1 VEEDARWWRRTS
13 VGRNASVTV
22 AGDSAVMTTVVVVGG
37 GHNGLVCA
45 AYLAR
50 AGLAV
55 TVLEAGSETGGCAA
69 TVDALDGARVNTCN
83 CDHTMVRTT
92 TIADELDLAAHGL
105 AYLDVDPQALHVGWD
120 DAAGPAF
127 VQFRDAERTLDALA
141 VTHPTQVAGYRRYLA
156 DATPVARLLV
166 ELTSTP
172 PTPGRVL
179 RKLADRKALALPR
192 LLDWSRRSV
201 ADVLGRYLTDEFLVA
216 GAFTTGPAVWGVAPS
231 TPGTG
236 LGATGIAMR
245 HLVGIG
251 RPVGGSGALPTAL
264 RGALEAAGGVVRTG
278 ARVVRVLA
286 EGPRVR
292 GVLLDSGEEVPADVV
307 VSSID
312 PRTTVVDWLGPQP
325 PSGAEAMV
333 ARWTDR
339 AQPDGYESKLD
350 AVVGTLPAFP
360 QVHDLQERVGPFD
373 PHVPTT
379 TLAPSLAAVEAAHA
393 ALPSGAV
400 AARPM
405 ALVNTPS
412 VLDPTMLVGADHVL
426 SLEVLWT
433 PYAVP
438 GGWAASAEPQRWLD
452 LLAAQV
458 GPGFAA
464 GVRRWRVVTPEDYER
479 DLGMPRGWA
488 PSFSGGPLAALV
500 GRDRELTRY
509 ATPVR
514 GLYLT
519 GAGTFPGAGV
529 WGASGRNA
537 AAVVLADVQRG

>member
-1 VEEDARWWRRTS
+1 
-13 VGRNASVTV
+13 
-22 AGDSAVMTTVVVVGG
+22 MTRVVVVGG

-50 AGLAV
+50 AGLDV
-55 TVLEAGSETGGCAA
+55 TVLEAGSATGGCAA
-69 TVDALDGARVNTCN
+69 TVDALDGARVNICN

-92 TIADELDLAAHGL
+92 AIADELDLAAHGL
-105 AYLDVDPQALHVGWD
+105 RYLDVDPQALHVGWD

-127 VQFRDAERTLDALA
+127 VQFRDVERTLAALA
-141 VTHPTQVAGYRRYLA
+141 VTHPTQVDGYRRYLA

-166 ELTSTP
+166 ELTATP

-201 ADVLGRYLTDEFLVA
+201 ADVLGRYLTDPFLVA

-251 RPVGGSGALPTAL
+251 RPVGGSGALPAAL
-264 RGALEAAGGVVRTG
+264 QAALEAAGGRVRTD
-278 ARVVRVLA
+278 ARVARVLV

-292 GVLLDSGEEVPADVV
+292 GVLLSDGEEVPADVV
-307 VSSID
+307 VSSVD
-312 PRTTVVDWLGPQP
+312 PRTTVVDWLGPHP
-325 PSGAEAMV
+325 PAGAGSMV
-333 ARWTDR
+333 ARWTAR
-339 AQPDGYESKLD
+339 QQPDGYESKLD
-350 AVVGTLPAFP
+350 AVVGTLPVLP
-360 QVHDLQERVGPFD
+360 QVQRLQERVGPFD

-379 TLAPSLAAVEAAHA
+379 TIAPSLAAVEAAHA
-393 ALPSGAV
+393 ALPTGAV
-400 AARPM
+400 APRPM

-412 VLDPTMLVGADHVL
+412 VLDPTMRVGADHLL

-458 GPGFAA
+458 GPGFAG

-514 GLYLT
+514 GLFLT

-537 AAVVLADVQRG
+537 AAVVLADVQRA

>member
-1 VEEDARWWRRTS
+1 MA
-13 VGRNASVTV
+13 
-22 AGDSAVMTTVVVVGG
+22 TVVVVGG

-50 AGLAV
+50 VGHEV
-55 TVLEAGSETGGCAA
+55 TVLEASAGTGGCAA
-69 TVDALDGARVNTCN
+69 TVDALGARVNICN

-105 AYLDVDPQALHVGWD
+105 RYLDVDPQALHVGWD

-127 VQFRDAERTLDALA
+127 VQFRDVDRTLGALA
-141 VTHPTQVAGYRRYLA
+141 RTHPTQVEGYRRYLA
-156 DATPVARLLV
+156 DATPVARLLT

-179 RKLADRKALALPR
+179 RRLADRRALALPR
-192 LLDWSRRSV
+192 LLAWSRQSV
-201 ADVLGRYLTDEFLVA
+201 GQVLGQYLTDPFLVA

-236 LGATGIAMR
+236 LGAVGIAMR

-264 RGALEAAGGVVRTG
+264 RAALEAAGGRVRTG

-286 EGPRVR
+286 EGAGVR
-292 GVLLDSGEEVPADVV
+292 GVLLADGEEVRADVV
-307 VSSID
+307 VSSVD

-325 PSGAEAMV
+325 PAGAEAMV
-333 ARWTDR
+333 ARWR
-339 AQPDGYESKLD
+339 ARTTPDGYESKLD
-350 AVVGTLPAFP
+350 AVVGSLPVFP
-360 QVHDLQERVGPFD
+360 QVERLQQLVGPFD
-373 PHVPTT
+373 QHAPTV
-379 TLAPSLAAVEAAHA
+379 TLAPGTAAIERAHA
-393 ALPSGAV
+393 ALGRGEV

-412 VLDPTMLVGADHVL
+412 ALDPTMRVGGDGEGGDRAGGDHVL

-433 PYAVP
+433 PYALR
-438 GGWAASAEPQRWLD
+438 GGWSASTEPQRWLD
-452 LLAAQV
+452 LLTAQV
-458 GPGFAA
+458 GQGFAA

-509 ATPVR
+509 ATPVH

-529 WGASGRNA
+529 WGAAGRNA
-537 AAVVLADVQRG
+537 AAVVRADLERH

>member
-1 VEEDARWWRRTS
+1 MA
-13 VGRNASVTV
+13 TV
-22 AGDSAVMTTVVVVGG
+22 AVVGG

-50 AGLAV
+50 AGHDV
-55 TVLEAGSETGGCAA
+55 TVLEAGPDTGGCAA
-69 TVDALDGARVNTCN
+69 TVDALGARVNICN

-92 TIADELDLAAHGL
+92 AIADELDLAAHGL
-105 AYLDVDPQALHVGWD
+105 RYLDVDPQALHVGWD

-127 VQFRDAERTLDALA
+127 VQFKDVDRTLDALA
-141 VTHPTQVAGYRRYLA
+141 RTHPSQVEGYRRYLA
-156 DATPVARLLV
+156 DATPVARLLT
-166 ELTSTP
+166 ELTATP
-172 PTPGRVL
+172 PTPGRVV
-179 RKLADRKALALPR
+179 RKLADRRVTALPR

-201 ADVLGRYLTDEFLVA
+201 GDVLGRYLTDPFLVA

-236 LGATGIAMR
+236 LGAVGIAMR

-264 RGALEAAGGVVRTG
+264 RSALESAGGRVRTG
-278 ARVVRVLA
+278 ARVSRVLA
-286 EGPRVR
+286 EGAATR
-292 GVLLDSGEEVPADVV
+292 GVLLDTGEEVRADVV
-307 VSSID
+307 VSSVD
-312 PRTTVVDWLGPQP
+312 PRTTVVDWLGPHP
-325 PSGAEAMV
+325 PAGAGSMV
-333 ARWTDR
+333 ARWR
-339 AQPDGYESKLD
+339 ARTTPDGYESKLD
-350 AVVGTLPAFP
+350 AVVGALPVFP
-360 QVHDLQERVGPFD
+360 QVQRLQELVGPFD
-373 PHVPTT
+373 QHASTVTI
-379 TLAPSLAAVEAAHA
+379 APGTAAIERAHA
-393 ALPSGAV
+393 ALRRGEV

-412 VLDPTMLVGADHVL
+412 ALDPTMRVGADHVL

-433 PYAVP
+433 PYALP
-438 GGWAASAEPQRWLD
+438 GGWAASAEPRRWLD
-452 LLAAQV
+452 LLSAQV
-458 GPGFAA
+458 GAGFAA

-529 WGASGRNA
+529 WGAAGRNA
-537 AAVVLADVQRG
+537 AAVVRADLERG